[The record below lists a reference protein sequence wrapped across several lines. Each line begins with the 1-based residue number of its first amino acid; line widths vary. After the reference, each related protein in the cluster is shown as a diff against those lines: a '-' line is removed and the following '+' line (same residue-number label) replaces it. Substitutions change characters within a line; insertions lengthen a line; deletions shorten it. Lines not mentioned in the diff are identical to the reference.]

1 MHHLSTMGLD
11 GRGNEV
17 EVFAQRPMGGVL
29 VFTGQ
34 TRVTSYIRVQDGGEL
49 TGQTVFHTEVPFF
62 ESGRSGE

>member
-1 MHHLSTMGLD
+1 VTLYRD
-11 GRGNEV
+11 GDEV
-17 EVFAQRPMGGVL
+17 EVLAEPSMGGVL

-49 TGQTVFHTEVPFF
+49 TGQTVFHTEVPFI